1 MAVLNQ
7 WCIIAVFDILNQ
19 GKDHCPNMIKKLLLF
34 VILLIAFCAQAQSS
48 AAIVRL
54 PLSLKI
60 GISSDTYP
68 YMYVDEQGQSAG
80 LVVDYWQEIARQQGV
95 QVEFV
100 AADWA
105 DTLKMLDAGTID
117 LHGGLGRTSDREQR
131 YLLGESYLDIF
142 SNVFVHRDLA
152 AVTNLSQLRPHLVGV
167 VERSTHID
175 SMKQQQPQV
184 VLKRYASVS
193 QMYDSALRGEIK
205 AFTGL
210 DRLSPR
216 YPLYQELMAAYPVYK
231 KVPIRKI
238 ELTYAVRMD
247 RPELLAALKQAAAA
261 LDLRFRD
268 QLERKWLSVDTDPN
282 TLLLGVSIGNE
293 PYMHVSNMGDVQGVF
308 VDLWRLW
315 SKKTGIAVSFVPNQS
330 EDSLAYLRKGRI
342 DVQMAQ
348 IENAEKFTGL
358 KPAYHLYNVYSS
370 LFYDSALNLTQP
382 QQLAG
387 ATLGLLHTASYG
399 PQLQQQF
406 PEVQLKVFSSV
417 DQMIEAVLNKQL
429 TGFLASDVIVRN
441 RLAQTSSQDR
451 LKVYPGIRYESA
463 VYSLIRAN
471 DSTLYQNIQRGFS
484 TISLDEMV
492 EIENRWL
499 DKNADGYFRT
509 FRNKVPLTTA
519 ERQWLNQH
527 QQIRVGVMSDWR
539 PVEFVDDQGQ
549 FQGIT
554 SDILKL
560 LNQRLEIELV
570 PQPYDDW
577 NLLLQDYQAGKLQM
591 VANISDLPE
600 RRSYSA
606 FSQDYWTLQWIM
618 VGKHDAKFDSKVATM
633 PGQRIAIMREY
644 QFVAQLKKDFS
655 QHQVIEVDS
664 LDDALEL
671 VVSGQADFA
680 LDTVVASGIA
690 MRDPRYVNLRAYLPT
705 DLPVYP
711 SYFGV
716 HKSLPEL
723 LLILNKGIKTINDSD
738 RKTLQDKWLNLEI
751 KQGLDQS
758 RVMTLVLQI
767 AGLSLVIIVGFL
779 IWNFSLRREVDLRRK
794 VEEKMRFMAGHDDLT
809 QLPNR
814 SLLIERLQTA
824 LHQHARHNE
833 MLALMFIDLDG
844 FKQVNDQ
851 YGHDLGDEM
860 LVKLSALLSHC
871 VRKTDTVARFG
882 GDEFVIL
889 LTGLVD
895 RDDAAIVAEKILL
908 YLQEPLSLSVCQ
920 ATVGASIGIAIYPQ
934 DGTDVTSL
942 LKAADKL
949 MYQVKQQGKSQYRF
963 SR

>member
-1 MAVLNQ
+1 
-7 WCIIAVFDILNQ
+7 
-19 GKDHCPNMIKKLLLF
+19 MIKKLLLLF
-34 VILLIAFCAQAQSS
+34 ALCTGCTASAQEF
-48 AAIVRL
+48 AAVSTL
-54 PLSLKI
+54 PASLKI
-60 GISSDTYP
+60 AISSDTYP
-68 YMYVDEQGQSAG
+68 YMFVDEQGKPAG
-80 LVVDYWQEIARQQGV
+80 LVVDYWQEIARQQGIET
-95 QVEFV
+95 EFI

-105 DTLKMLDAGTID
+105 DTLAMLDSGAID
-117 LHGGLGRTSDREQR
+117 LHGGLGRTAEREQH
-131 YLLGESYLDIF
+131 YLLGPSYLDIF

-152 AVTNLSQLRPHLVGV
+152 GVHNLTDLRPHLVGV
-167 VERSTHID
+167 VERSTHVD
-175 SMKQQQPQV
+175 SLTQQQPDL
-184 VLKRYASVS
+184 VLTRYASVS
-193 QMYDSALRGEIK
+193 HMYDSALRGEIK

-210 DRLSPR
+210 DRLPPR
-216 YPLYQELMAAYPVYK
+216 YADYPQLVALYPVYK

-238 ELTYAVRMD
+238 ELTFAVRQD
-247 RPELLAALKQAAAA
+247 QQQLLNALRLAAEAV
-261 LDLRFRD
+261 DMTFRD
-268 QLERKWLSVDTDPN
+268 QLERRWLSVDTDPD
-282 TLLLGVSIGNE
+282 TLLVGVSIGNQ
-293 PYMHVSNMGDVQGVF
+293 PYMHVSSIGDVQGVF

-348 IENAEKFTGL
+348 VENAEKYTGL
-358 KPAYHLYNVYSS
+358 KPAYHLYNIYSS
-370 LFYDSALNLTQP
+370 LFYNSQSELTEP
-382 QQLAG
+382 QQLKG
-387 ATLGLLHTASYG
+387 ATLGLLHTASFG

-406 PEVQLKVFSSV
+406 PDIQLRVFDTV
-417 DQMIEAVLNKQL
+417 DQMIDAVLKNQL
-429 TGFLASDVIVRN
+429 TGFLASDVIVRS
-441 RLAQTSSQDR
+441 RLTQSSSQGS
-451 LKVYPGIRYESA
+451 LKVFPGIRYESA
-463 VYSLIRAN
+463 VYSLIRN
-471 DSTLYQNIQRGFS
+471 DDDELYQNIQQGFS
-484 TISLDEMV
+484 QISLNEMV

-499 DKNADGYFRT
+499 DKDAGGYFQT
-509 FRNKVPLTTA
+509 FRDKVPLTSA
-519 ERQWLNQH
+519 ERQWLHQH

-539 PVEFVDDQGQ
+539 PVEFVDEQGEA
-549 FQGIT
+549 QGIT

-560 LNQRLEIELV
+560 LNQRLEVQFV
-570 PQPYDDW
+570 PQPYNDW
-577 NLLLQDYQAGKLQM
+577 ELLLQDFKAGKLQM

-618 VGKHDAKFDSKVATM
+618 VGKHDAKFETKVALM
-633 PGQRIAIMREY
+633 SGQRIAIMREY
-644 QFVAQLKKDFS
+644 QFVKQLKKEFP

-664 LDDALEL
+664 LNAGLEM
-671 VVSGQADFA
+671 VVAGQADFV

-716 HKSLPEL
+716 HKDLPEL
-723 LLILNKGIKTINDSD
+723 LVILNKGIKTITNED
-738 RKTLQDKWLNLEI
+738 RKNLQDKWLNLEI
-751 KQGLDQS
+751 KQGLDQN
-758 RVMTLVLQI
+758 RVLTLVLQI
-767 AGLSLVIIVGFL
+767 AGLSSAVILGFL
-779 IWNFSLRREVDLRRK
+779 IWNFSLRREVNLRRK

-851 YGHDLGDEM
+851 HGHDVGDEM

-895 RDDAAIVAEKILL
+895 KDDAAIVAEKILL
-908 YLQEPLSLSVCQ
+908 YLQEPLALSVCQ
-920 ATVGASIGIAIYPQ
+920 ATVGASIGIAIYPH
-934 DGTDVTSL
+934 DGTDAATL
-942 LKAADKL
+942 LKSADKL